1 MNADRRL
8 RIVYFGTPTFAVPAL
23 ERLLD
28 SRHAIVSV
36 VTQPDRPRG
45 RGQHVHEGPVKAL
58 AAARGVSVLQPE
70 KIKDGLFQDALR
82 VRAPDLGVVAAY
94 GRILP
99 DELLA
104 LPPLGFI
111 NIHASILPAYRGAS
125 PIQHA
130 VMNGDPETGVS
141 IMQVVRELDAGPVFA
156 TARRAV
162 APDETSVDVERDLAR
177 IGADLVIDV
186 VDGISRGDAVAR
198 PQDDARVTYAGKL
211 TKADGLLD
219 WNQPARTLHNRIRGL
234 HPWPHAHSF
243 LAGHRYVILRSEVL
257 DTGGAGLKTGPSRSG
272 VVLEAHGGDLIVA
285 AGDETA
291 LRVLEIQPEGKRP
304 MTARDFL
311 AGHRARPGDRFGDR

>member
-1 MNADRRL
+1 MNADRTL
-8 RIVYFGTPTFAVPAL
+8 RIVYFGTPAFAVPAL
-23 ERLLD
+23 ERLLA

-58 AAARGVSVLQPE
+58 AAARGVPVLQPD

-82 VRAPDLGVVAAY
+82 ARAPNLGVVAAY

-162 APDETSVDVERDLAR
+162 APDETSVEVERDLAR
-177 IGADLVIDV
+177 IGAGLALDV
-186 VDGISRGDAVAR
+186 VDAISRGAAVAQ

-243 LAGHRYVILRSEVL
+243 LAGHRYVILRSGVL
-257 DTGGAGLKTGPSRSG
+257 EKTGSSRPG
-272 VVLEAHGGDLIVA
+272 EVLEAHGENLIVA
-285 AGDETA
+285 SGDATA

-311 AGHRARPGDRFGDR
+311 AGHRVRPGERFGDR